1 MKGVPGKI
9 KATANTSLQ
18 IYTGRGLISILELQ
32 QEGKKCLPIDQ
43 FLRGTRISD
52 RDFFS

>member
-9 KATANTSLQ
+9 KATANSSLQ
-18 IYTGRGLISILELQ
+18 IYTGKGLISILELQ
-32 QEGKKCLPIDQ
+32 QEGKLCLPIEE